1 MRRGTTKNCARAGYA
16 DGSVPERRRHASEA
30 EQARPRDQA
39 RPREQGHPAPS
50 HSDGWGTRRGAT
62 VGVLHLVRTCQRC
75 GNYFLCVSSQYD
87 FRSFS
92 LIIHSEAF
100 FIHSRRL
107 SSTIDAHIP
116 TGMTLHMRTHRQA
129 PHAHALYTSPSF
141 HPRPTRVIRGRTARR
156 VLRGSRP

>member
-1 MRRGTTKNCARAGYA
+1 MRAKQSKRGPETKRVHESKDTPRPVTVTAGVR
-16 DGSVPERRRHASEA
+16 GEA
-30 EQARPRDQA
+30 PPLACCTSCE
-39 RPREQGHPAPS
+39 PANE
-50 HSDGWGTRRGAT
+50 
-62 VGVLHLVRTCQRC
+62 

-116 TGMTLHMRTHRQA
+116 TGMTPHMRTHRQA

>member
-1 MRRGTTKNCARAGYA
+1 MRAKQSKRGPETKRVHESKDTPRPVTVTAGVR
-16 DGSVPERRRHASEA
+16 GEA
-30 EQARPRDQA
+30 PPLACCTSCE
-39 RPREQGHPAPS
+39 PANE
-50 HSDGWGTRRGAT
+50 
-62 VGVLHLVRTCQRC
+62 